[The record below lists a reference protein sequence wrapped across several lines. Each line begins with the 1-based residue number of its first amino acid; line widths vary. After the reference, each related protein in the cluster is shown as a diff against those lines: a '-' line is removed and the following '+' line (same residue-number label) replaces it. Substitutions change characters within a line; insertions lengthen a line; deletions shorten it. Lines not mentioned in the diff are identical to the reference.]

1 MKKEFRKTYIISLF
15 FVGFFIAS
23 TIFLIIPL
31 VKGING
37 IEKDSRDLIIV
48 KADREFFSEEK
59 NNIEKLENTF
69 KEIQPNI
76 EKTNVF
82 FVSPEVPVDFIS
94 FLEKLASESDIFL
107 KIYPSGVSLVENSN
121 KNLWSFLNFNL
132 EAFGSFSDF
141 SKFIE
146 KLENSSYLIQVQ
158 NLNIRKVKTE
168 FSSSSDE
175 KSSDKINAS
184 FFLKVFAK

>member
-15 FVGFFIAS
+15 LIGFFIAS

-31 VKGING
+31 VKGI
-37 IEKDSRDLIIV
+37 EKDSRDLIII
-48 KADREFFSEEK
+48 KADKEFFSEER
-59 NNIEKLENTF
+59 NNIKKFENIF

-76 EKTNVF
+76 EKTNIF
-82 FVSPEVPVDFIS
+82 FVSSEVPVDFIN
-94 FLEKLASESDIFL
+94 FLDKLASESNIL
-107 KIYPSGVSLVENSN
+107 IKIYPSVSLEKPN
-121 KNLWSFLNFNL
+121 KNSWPFLNFNL
-132 EAFGSFSDF
+132 EASGSFSNF

-146 KLENSSYLIQVQ
+146 KLENNSYLIQVQ
-158 NLNIRKVKTE
+158 NLNIRKTKTE

-175 KSSDKINAS
+175 VLSNEISAS